1 MKVKKNKE
9 LIVLVLLL
17 LYGCLMSTIS
27 FAVNAA
33 IPYMPV
39 GRCHGTY
46 DGNIEVA
53 HGWCKIGHFWE
64 KKIGF
69 DDSFGLTKCL
79 QQIEIPDLLH
89 KCAE

>member
-39 GRCHGTY
+39 GRYHGTY
-46 DGNIEVA
+46 DGNIEQDA
-53 HGWCKIGHFWE
+53 HG
-64 KKIGF
+64 
-69 DDSFGLTKCL
+69 
-79 QQIEIPDLLH
+79 
-89 KCAE
+89 